1 MTLMPGDA
9 FRTTCQYKTNTADVI
24 FGLGSEQEMC
34 IDFVTFY
41 PAEPLVSMTTGYA
54 FPHSYDD

>member
-1 MTLMPGDA
+1 MTLLPGDA
-9 FRTTCQYKTNTADVI
+9 FRTTCQYKTDNANVT

-41 PAEPLVSMTTGYA
+41 PAEPLVSLTRGYA
-54 FPHSYDD
+54 CLR